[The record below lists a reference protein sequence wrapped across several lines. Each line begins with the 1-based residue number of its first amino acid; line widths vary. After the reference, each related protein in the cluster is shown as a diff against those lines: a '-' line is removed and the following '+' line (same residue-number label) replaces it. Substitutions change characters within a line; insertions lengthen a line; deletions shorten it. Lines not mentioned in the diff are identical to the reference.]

1 MIITGFPIFTY
12 VFLRKYKEKLMDEEF
27 KGRFESLYLNVDI
40 DIDKSIL
47 LMSLFVLRRLI
58 YAANIVFLTGNTFW
72 QLTCQIVCSILMLLF
87 LIKVKP
93 LNEPLLNRIEIFNEV
108 TLLTCSYFLYNF
120 TDYVPDVND
129 RY

>member
-1 MIITGFPIFTY
+1 
-12 VFLRKYKEKLMDEEF
+12 MDEEF